1 MRPKDL
7 PHGVAQPR
15 PSTSSGAAKVT
26 GILME
31 QGGEDGL
38 CHIVP
43 NYEIAIRRAHIPS
56 ESRAPCP
63 KDLLALVNWPK
74 PPKSA
79 ANATVPRSPAS
90 SVAILNFCR
99 AVSGSYRI
107 ELDDVR

>member
-15 PSTSSGAAKVT
+15 PSTSSAASKVT

-31 QGGEDGL
+31 QGGEGGL

-56 ESRAPCP
+56 ESRATLSERFIGVGQLAQTAEECRQRDGSTISGIFSSYLELLPC
-63 KDLLALVNWPK
+63 
-74 PPKSA
+74 
-79 ANATVPRSPAS
+79 
-90 SVAILNFCR
+90 C
-99 AVSGSYRI
+99 
-107 ELDDVR
+107 